1 MIETQCLMKIKHH
14 TYLVKD
20 FLHMFHTRTPTPA
33 KFEVSAIQNN
43 ALLSKNVKLSMS
55 TRRTENANSS
65 VAPEFTHGF

>member
-1 MIETQCLMKIKHH
+1 
-14 TYLVKD
+14 
-20 FLHMFHTRTPTPA
+20 MFHTRTPTPA

-55 TRRTENANSS
+55 TRGTENAYSS